1 MTNAVALETNPD
13 STKLKRAASSLRCL
27 FVADAISMPV
37 HWYYRRADIFSQ
49 FPQGITKFEDAPAL
63 HPGSIMSL
71 HSTFGGGR
79 KRSARQGKS
88 NEVIGT
94 IILKDKAQ
102 YWGEPNV
109 HYHRGM
115 SAGENTLNAHCA
127 RVLMRTIASSKGKY
141 DENEFLTAYVKFMTS
156 DTPLH
161 PDTYAES
168 YHREFFSNLA
178 TGLPPN
184 KCGGA
189 THDTA
194 SIGGLVTVA
203 PLAISLTLNGLNLSE
218 TQELTRSHLRLT
230 HPDTDLYRICDA
242 FVELLRALMLKKEDD
257 NPDSLIESI
266 ALKSIGE
273 SMIKIVDSGVPDE
286 VIVGRKYSPA
296 CYISDSWPSV
306 LYLALK
312 YHADPLKGLL
322 VNANLGGDN
331 VHRGSILGA
340 ILGLMGESH
349 ANTLFQ
355 KLTDSQILE
364 NEIANLCKIYA

>member
-1 MTNAVALETNPD
+1 MTLKTNPE
-13 STKLKRAASSLRCL
+13 SIKRVRAESALKCL
-27 FVADAISMPV
+27 FVGDAISMPV

-49 FPQGITKFEDAPAL
+49 FPQGITRFEDAPTL

-79 KRSARQGKS
+79 KRYGRQGKS
-88 NEVIGT
+88 NEVIGG

-102 YWGEPNV
+102 YWGKPNI
-109 HYHRGM
+109 HYHHGM

-127 RVLMRTIASSKGKY
+127 RVLMRTITSSKGRY
-141 DENEFLTAYVKFMTS
+141 DETEFLTAYVKFMTS

-184 KCGGA
+184 KCGGV

-203 PLAISLTLNGLNLSE
+203 PLAIALTLKGLNLSE
-218 TQELTRSHLRLT
+218 TQKLTRSHLRLT
-230 HPDTDLYRICDA
+230 HPDTSLYRICDV
-242 FVELLRALMLKKEDD
+242 FVELLRALTLKKEDD
-257 NPDSLIESI
+257 NFDNLIESI
-266 ALKSIGE
+266 ALKSTGD
-273 SMIKIVDSGVPDE
+273 SVIKLVNGDVPDDA
-286 VIVGRKYSPA
+286 IIGQKYSPA
-296 CYISDSWPSV
+296 CYISDSWPGV

-331 VHRGSILGA
+331 VHRGSILGV
-340 ILGLMGESH
+340 ILGLLGESK
-349 ANTLFQ
+349 ANKLFQ

-364 NEIANLCKIYA
+364 KEIANLCRIYT